1 MTLCL
6 LYCISLFTILTMS
19 RREDGPFSKD
29 DELSGTILDESK
41 PTAIL
46 PVIAGYT
53 KCYQP

>member
-1 MTLCL
+1 MLTV
-6 LYCISLFTILTMS
+6 LYITFTILTMS